1 MRYGIDGT
9 AREQSG
15 GEGVGEQTRAGRG
28 QLGHRR
34 TDGER
39 AQENRRLAQS
49 EWCAAVLAHHYS
61 MQTPTDGF
69 WQDLTGFLLI

>member
-9 AREQSG
+9 AREQSE

-39 AQENRRLAQS
+39 EPENRQGGGAYQHVD
-49 EWCAAVLAHHYS
+49 EI
-61 MQTPTDGF
+61 G
-69 WQDLTGFLLI
+69 